1 MKRKRTAVRAAV
13 GEAFSGRRVILLTA
27 VFSLAGGLLWGLYR
41 QSVASGLSLTGTGAL
56 AIINFRWL
64 EAILSRVLLA
74 PSPRIDGGVVLRFAG
89 RMLVLMVL
97 LAALFFI
104 SSVDG
109 IGVALGYSCLV
120 AAVVIEGLRS

>member
-1 MKRKRTAVRAAV
+1 MV
-13 GEAFSGRRVILLTA
+13 LTA
-27 VFSLAGGLLWGLYR
+27 VLSLAGGLLWGLYR
-41 QSVASGLSLTGTGAL
+41 RSAASGLSLTGTGAL

-64 EAILSRVLLA
+64 EAILSGVLQA

-89 RMLVLMVL
+89 RMLVLAVL

-109 IGVALGYSCLV
+109 AGVALGYSCLV
-120 AAVVIEGLRS
+120 AAVIFEGLRSG